1 MTRFRTYGSRAE
13 QLSLA
18 AMAEAPTPGVQGSAE
33 QAAVP
38 SAVSRDAEKL
48 ALLEELKESIQR
60 MERESAPT
68 FVGPSQRNPDPG
80 YPAQL
85 SERQQVTTPPDA
97 LCLSHACI
105 AAGDARRWLAEHGE
119 QGFRYPGD
127 RTQEILEEQLAKA
140 FRQHVVDLMLEY
152 AQFDEERRFYC
163 DRAVAIANGS
173 LPEDKDIP
181 FYAACLN
188 GCIEVIPLG
197 YADYQGTSVIGA
209 GPLRISVGNG
219 QASGPD
225 GTSTGHFV
233 LLQSWLPLQTDLRQ
247 CGAFPFGVCAAARC
261 VAESANVAAAGS
273 AGEPATAATR
283 VPGQL
288 GDVEQEARPS
298 PPPTSDQPEDSAG
311 QASLATA
318 LERWQSDDVELLA
331 SPSSPRTGEQLQNS
345 AGQPVLPFASVARHN
360 DDVEQEASRSPPRL
374 GDQLE
379 DLARK
384 LRGRESESRARIL
397 LQDMS
402 VLRAWQQST
411 GKRGAS
417 HAERDAMLKVGTRWS
432 VQGKLGGKKRP
443 AADVAQE
450 LENCM
455 IRTAESMF
463 AMSGRRAGEPQTE
476 AMGPCVSDASDAK
489 RRDILVNT
497 TTTKPECSTPELDF
511 QPQRAA
517 GSAAQPLGKR
527 TAGDGK
533 RLRSIGAAQSII
545 ETRRSGTLETFFFSE

>member
-1 MTRFRTYGSRAE
+1 M
-13 QLSLA
+13 
-18 AMAEAPTPGVQGSAE
+18 
-33 QAAVP
+33 
-38 SAVSRDAEKL
+38 
-48 ALLEELKESIQR
+48 
-60 MERESAPT
+60 
-68 FVGPSQRNPDPG
+68 
-80 YPAQL
+80 
-85 SERQQVTTPPDA
+85 
-97 LCLSHACI
+97 
-105 AAGDARRWLAEHGE
+105 
-119 QGFRYPGD
+119 
-127 RTQEILEEQLAKA
+127 KA

-219 QASGPD
+219 QASGPG

-233 LLQSWLPLQTDLRQ
+233 VLQSWLPLQTDLRQ

-273 AGEPATAATR
+273 AGEPAAAAAR

-318 LERWQSDDVELLA
+318 SERWQSDDVELLA
-331 SPSSPRTGEQLQNS
+331 SPLSPRTGEQLQNS
-345 AGQPVLPFASVARHN
+345 AGQPVFAVASVARHS
-360 DDVEQEASRSPPRL
+360 DDVQQEASRSPPRL

-384 LRGRESESRARIL
+384 LRGRESESRARAL

-402 VLRAWQQST
+402 VLRAWQQSK
-411 GKRGAS
+411 GKRGPS
-417 HAERDAMLKVGTRWS
+417 NAERDRMLKVGTRWS
-432 VQGKLGGKKRP
+432 VQGKLGSKKRP

-455 IRTAESMF
+455 IRAAQSIIETRSSGILQAMF

-476 AMGPCVSDASDAK
+476 AMDPCAAAISDASDAK
-489 RRDILVNT
+489 RRKVLVHT
-497 TTTKPECSTPELDF
+497 TTTKPESSTPELEF
-511 QPQRAA
+511 QSQRAA
-517 GSAAQPLGKR
+517 GSAAKPLAKR
-527 TAGDGK
+527 TGRYSK
-533 RLRSIGAAQSII
+533 RRFKSATTPIAI
-545 ETRRSGTLETFFFSE
+545 